1 MGEET
6 KAHGIRFKGPNK
18 EKHKRTITI
27 DDDLLALLLSARDR
41 LLRLKAG
48 IPDGVAVDLS
58 PVVPYKGRASAK
70 TIAREF
76 SCLFKETECAVSP
89 GTGGDLNKSEKSED
103 TGGNA
108 AADGTSGWLITI
120 PRTATGTCRS
130 TRIVELIRHAKI
142 TPAN

>member
-6 KAHGIRFKGPNK
+6 KAHGICFKGPKK

-103 TGGNA
+103 TRRQRGRRWNVWMA
-108 AADGTSGWLITI
+108 NNDTENCDGDLQVHTD
-120 PRTATGTCRS
+120 CR
-130 TRIVELIRHAKI
+130 ID
-142 TPAN
+142 

>member
-6 KAHGIRFKGPNK
+6 EAYGIRFKGPKK

-27 DDDLLALLLSARDR
+27 DDDLPALLLSARDR

-58 PVVPYKGRASAK
+58 LVVPYKGRASAK

-76 SCLFKETECAVSP
+76 SCLFKETECAVSLGTRWGP
-89 GTGGDLNKSEKSED
+89 G
-103 TGGNA
+103 
-108 AADGTSGWLITI
+108 
-120 PRTATGTCRS
+120 
-130 TRIVELIRHAKI
+130 
-142 TPAN
+142 